1 MANISSFIV
10 DGVSYAY
17 DTESKNPLSLGSIK
31 KLFEAEES
39 GQSEKIAFYHY
50 YTNSGYNAGFEFYLS
65 TNGDFARSSD
75 VVEEDGKL
83 IAYTVPMYD
92 ETNGLAGD
100 LISGEIGD
108 EAIEISYGGRRIGQ
122 LVLVETIYLDEIKVK
137 EV

>member
-31 KLFEAEES
+31 KLFETE
-39 GQSEKIAFYHY
+39 QSEKIVFYHY

-65 TNGDFARSSD
+65 INGDFARIGD

-92 ETNGLAGD
+92 GTNGLAGD
-100 LISGEIGD
+100 LVSGEIGD

-122 LVLVETIYLDEIKVK
+122 LALVETIYLDELKPKTV
-137 EV
+137 